1 MLTHIQTLPTL
12 HTLRLCNRFGH
23 GRFKDFPVEL
33 VKMIEG
39 HVASSVREK
48 LAERS
53 VVASRCFRNDCS
65 LIDHADRETLTDLYR
80 KGVESLQ
87 PDDYSPPRTPNDEQ
101 LMDLYRDDVESF
113 RRDDHTDTPNDEQ
126 LTRTLMSYYKPF
138 ARTGIDE
145 HEVHQLNRIAW
156 PTTIGGIFSKA
167 NREMFLTNFGLDIWF
182 SFVRLGGRYRQT

>member
-48 LAERS
+48 LAERP

-65 LIDHADRETLTDLYR
+65 LIDHADRET
-80 KGVESLQ
+80 
-87 PDDYSPPRTPNDEQ
+87 

-126 LTRTLMSYYKPF
+126 LIRTLMSYYKPF

-167 NREMFLTNFGLDIWF
+167 NREMFLTKFGLDIWF